1 MPFALS
7 YNSQIW
13 RQEGGRDWKLG
24 HDIGYGAGW
33 RLQAGS
39 ITPYWSAGSVHHY
52 IFSDSSGAEY
62 RLDVNTSGVWSS
74 KEGIYIEYE
83 PSTYR
88 LYFPDGSFWVM
99 GAVSAGTEQDSGAR
113 YPTVMEDTNGNQIV
127 IRYQRGSAQQFDRR
141 PILRGV
147 LQTGELGLGQGH
159 ALCLQQEIAAVL

>member
-52 IFSDSSGAEY
+52 IFSDSTGAEY

-83 PSTYR
+83 PSAYR

-99 GAVSAGTEQDSGAR
+99 GAVAAARVALSLIRGEGPQPVPGGPHPVPGGRNSAR
-113 YPTVMEDTNGNQIV
+113 VFW
-127 IRYQRGSAQQFDRR
+127 SAQGPAFVPLD
-141 PILRGV
+141 
-147 LQTGELGLGQGH
+147 
-159 ALCLQQEIAAVL
+159 C